1 MLAIS
6 VDDLSG
12 ADTIASRVGVTF
24 PVLYTSG
31 DSSVMEAY
39 DVYNAGNQLARP
51 SVFVINPQ
59 GEIAWKFIS
68 PNYTQRV
75 LPERVLM
82 NIP

>member
-1 MLAIS
+1 M
-6 VDDLSG
+6 DDLTG
-12 ADTIASRVGVTF
+12 ADNIARRVGITF

-39 DVYNAGNQLARP
+39 DVYSGSLAIP

-59 GEIAWKFIS
+59 GEIAWQFIS

-75 LPERVLM
+75 LPERVLK

>member
-1 MLAIS
+1 M
-6 VDDLSG
+6 DDLTG
-12 ADTIASRVGVTF
+12 ADTIASRVGITF

-31 DSSVMEAY
+31 DASVFEAY
-39 DVYNAGNQLARP
+39 DVYGGELAIP

-59 GEIAWKFIS
+59 GKIAWKFIS

-75 LPERVLM
+75 LPERVLK